1 MKFVGLFYFIL
12 ISAQVYS
19 QYNDGVLIGSNLDLI
34 KSDHDGYF
42 EKVQVALEANYF
54 LSEKFSATG
63 GIEVWSRD
71 GASAVMGTRWYP
83 VQDAFVRLR
92 GMIGKNND
100 ISIGGGWAKPMTE
113 TLRFESMADFYFE
126 GTFSIR
132 AGFAVILR

>member
-1 MKFVGLFYFIL
+1 MKFVALLLFVFI
-12 ISAQVYS
+12 SFQVHS

-42 EKVQVALEANYF
+42 EKVQVGLEANYF
-54 LSEKFSATG
+54 LSDKVSATG

-71 GASAVMGTRWYP
+71 GASAVMGARWYP
-83 VQDAFVRLR
+83 IQDAFIRAR
-92 GMIGKNND
+92 GMIGKND
-100 ISIGGGWAKPMTE
+100 DFSIGGGWAKPMSE

-132 AGFAVILR
+132 AGIAVILK